1 MPTPYGRFPVRSPA
15 LALLLTVLLAAFARP
30 QGAADPAAAF
40 ERALSE
46 AEASLRENQRELAE
60 SRYRSALPQG
70 WRLVGALD
78 LAEGRANEARKA
90 FRRASAPAEPADSSR
105 ERRAIS
111 GLGPQE
117 RRELRRRVTAAL
129 ARAYL
134 NLGIL
139 RARSERFAQAAE
151 LFETAAG
158 LDPDLP
164 QLQYSLGV
172 AYFNAQ
178 RFDKAALPLSR
189 AFAASP
195 GDADLRRMLAMAWLN
210 AEAYEKAADLLR
222 DDARRDADPS
232 LLYAYGLALV
242 RSGRAAEAQTVFAEL
257 LARHGD
263 SAELNVVLGQASAQ
277 QGDYE
282 SAVRSLQHALR
293 LKSEVAEANAA
304 LGVIYLKQ
312 GRLAEA
318 EEALRAEFKTHPADL
333 KSRHTL
339 ATVLDLEGRAEE
351 ALPLLRSVL
360 EAKPD
365 FADARYLLGK
375 IRLAQGAAAE
385 AVEQLEAA
393 ARLAPEEANIRYQL
407 AQAYQKLGRTGQ
419 AQEQFEVF
427 QKLKDKRRG
436 GAP

>member
-1 MPTPYGRFPVRSPA
+1 MPTPCGRFPARSPA
-15 LALLLTVLLAAFARP
+15 LALLLTVVLPPFARP
-30 QGAADPAAAF
+30 QGAPDPAAGF
-40 ERALSE
+40 ERAISE
-46 AEASLRENQRELAE
+46 AEASLRENQRALAE
-60 SRYRSALPQG
+60 SRYRSALVHG
-70 WRLVGALD
+70 WMLMGALD
-78 LAEGRANEARKA
+78 LAEGRTKEAQEV
-90 FRRASAPAEPADSSR
+90 FRRAPVPAEPADPSR

-111 GLGPQE
+111 GLGPPQ

-139 RARSERFAQAAE
+139 QAQGERFSQAAE
-151 LFETAAG
+151 LFETAGG

-164 QLQYSLGV
+164 RLQYSLGV

-189 AFAASP
+189 ALAASP

-222 DDARRDADPS
+222 DDPQRDADPS

-242 RSGRAAEAQTVFAEL
+242 RSGRAAEAQETFPRL

-293 LKSEVAEANAA
+293 LKADVAEANAA

-318 EEALRAEFKTHPADL
+318 EEALRAELKAHPADL

-339 ATVLDLEGRAEE
+339 ATVLDLQGRPEE

-375 IRLAQGAAAE
+375 IRLAQGAAGE

-393 ARLAPEEANIRYQL
+393 ARLAPEDANIRYQL
-407 AQAYQKLGRTGQ
+407 AQAYQKMGRAAR
-419 AQEQFEVF
+419 AQEQFELF
-427 QKLKDKRRG
+427 QKLKEKRRSG
-436 GAP
+436 QR